1 MVPAERPPPTALC
14 PVTTPSAL
22 LSPAEERFENVRRR
36 LGFVAGPFLLALV
49 WCLPIPGL
57 EEPAHRLLA
66 VIALVGA
73 WWLSEALPLAATA
86 LIGPA
91 LCVVLGVAN
100 ARDTLR
106 PFSDPVIFLFL
117 GGFLLAEAMIK
128 HGLNRRIALTVLAL
142 PRVGS
147 HPLGLFAGFG
157 LLTAFLSAW
166 VSNTATAAMML
177 PIAVAVL
184 RELAS
189 RQDPE
194 TGQTSRDWRH
204 QPHATSLILVV
215 AFAAS
220 LGGLATPIGTPPNL
234 IGIGL
239 IERSL
244 DRKIA
249 FFEWMR
255 FALPAALVLTLLLL
269 AHFHR
274 IHRHSRP
281 WSGTGA
287 AWIRAEAAR
296 LGPWSRPQLQVAAV
310 FGSAIA
316 LWILPGLVALLAGRD
331 APASVFLR
339 ERLPEGIVALL
350 AAGLLF
356 ALPARR
362 DSPERT
368 LAWPDAARIDWGTI
382 LLFGGGMA
390 LGDLMFTTGLAR
402 WAGEGIA
409 AAIPNPTVFSL
420 TLLFALAGL
429 IVSEATSNTA
439 SATMIVPV
447 AIAVAQAAG
456 VDPLQPA
463 IASCLGCSLG
473 FMLPVSTP
481 PNALAYGTGAVPL
494 LRMVRHGLWL
504 DLVGCVVVVAC
515 VLTLAPSR

>member
-1 MVPAERPPPTALC
+1 MSPTQ
-14 PVTTPSAL
+14 SL

-36 LGFVAGPFLLALV
+36 LGFVAGPILFLLV

-57 EEPAHRLLA
+57 DEPAHRLLA

-184 RELAS
+184 RELAT

-194 TGQTSRDWRH
+194 AGQAHRDWRH

-255 FALPAALVLTLLLL
+255 FALPAALVLTLLLI

-274 IHRHSRP
+274 VHRHSHA
-281 WSGTGA
+281 WNGNGA
-287 AWIRAEAAR
+287 TWIRAEAAR
-296 LGPWSRPQLQVAAV
+296 LGPWSRPQIQIAAV

-331 APASVFLR
+331 APASLFLR

-356 ALPARR
+356 ALPATAGKGAT
-362 DSPERT
+362 ERT

-409 AAIPNPTVFSL
+409 AAIPNPSVFSL

-481 PNALAYGTGAVPL
+481 PNALAYGSGAVPL
-494 LRMVRHGLWL
+494 LSMVRHGLWL

-515 VLTLAPSR
+515 VLALAPAR